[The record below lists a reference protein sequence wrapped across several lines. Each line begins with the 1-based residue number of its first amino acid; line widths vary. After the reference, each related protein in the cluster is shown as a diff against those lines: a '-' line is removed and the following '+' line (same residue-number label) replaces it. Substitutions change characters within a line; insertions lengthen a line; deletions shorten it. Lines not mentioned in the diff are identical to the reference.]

1 MNKPHVVQTH
11 HLPAQ
16 QPPVVCGW
24 CHTWIKPPKV
34 GQPQGLKVSHGIC
47 AACSVEHFGEAV
59 PTGWAIAAGRVRG
72 WARAA
77 RHAVGQAVQRGGGLR
92 RW

>member
-1 MNKPHVVQTH
+1 MKPHVVQTY

-47 AACSVEHFGEAV
+47 PKCTVEHFGAV
-59 PTGWAIAAGRVRG
+59 ATRADRVLARLRG

-77 RHAVGQAVQRGGGLR
+77 GRALGEAVQRGGGLR